1 LTLSQSI
8 AKIGKIITI
17 FGNYMNIIQSDGGS
31 QSTLS
36 AMLEGYDCPAIL
48 VSANY
53 EILAYNSEYRE
64 AFGALELDQQ
74 PNCYNVSHGYNVPC
88 DQAGESCPLSAALVS
103 QRKERVLHIHQTPH
117 GKEHVDVEMLPIF
130 DDQRQLLFFV
140 ELLRPVPLA
149 SGNVADQQMIGTSP
163 AFLKMLEV
171 ISRVGQSDISVV
183 LKGESGTGKELA
195 ARAIHM
201 ASTRS
206 DNPMV
211 TLECSGLTD
220 SLFES
225 ELFGHVKGAFTG
237 AQFNKPGL
245 IEQANGGTLFLDEVA
260 DIPLPM
266 QVKLLR
272 LLETGTYRP
281 VGSSEIKN
289 SNFRLIC
296 ASHKNLAQMVD
307 QASFR
312 QDLFYRINVFPVHLP
327 SLAERRDDIPAIA
340 KSLIHRISPDQTW
353 QLTQPAME
361 RLSSWH
367 YKGNI
372 RELRN
377 VLARATVLA
386 ETHVIDLNVIN
397 KCFDT
402 DHQASENIA
411 RDKVDLKTAE
421 LAYLQNLM
429 TTYGDKEKAA
439 QVAGISVRSLYR
451 KLNQRYIKRL

>member
-1 LTLSQSI
+1 MTLSQSI

>member
-1 LTLSQSI
+1 
-8 AKIGKIITI
+8 
-17 FGNYMNIIQSDGGS
+17 MDIIQSDSGS
-31 QSTLS
+31 RRNLS

-53 EILAYNSEYRE
+53 EILAYNSEYRG
-64 AFGALELDQQ
+64 AFGALELEQQ
-74 PNCYNVSHGYNVPC
+74 PSCFSVSHGYDVPC
-88 DQAGESCPLSAALVS
+88 DQAGESCPLSAALLS
-103 QRKERVLHIHQTPH
+103 KRKERVLHIHQTPH

-130 DDQRQLLFFV
+130 DDQQQLLFFV
-140 ELLRPVPLA
+140 ELLRPIPLA
-149 SGNVADQQMIGTSP
+149 SGNVTDQKMIGRSP

-171 ISRVGQSDISVV
+171 ISRVGQSDVSVV
-183 LKGESGTGKELA
+183 LQGESGTGKELA

-201 ASTRS
+201 ASARS
-206 DNPMV
+206 GDPMV

-245 IEQANGGTLFLDEVA
+245 IEQADGGTLFLDEVA
-260 DIPLPM
+260 DIPIPM

-272 LLETGTYRP
+272 LLETGTYRQ
-281 VGSSEIKN
+281 VGSAEIKN

-296 ASHKNLAQMVD
+296 ASHKNLAEMVD

-312 QDLFYRINVFPVHLP
+312 QDLFYRINVFPIHLP
-327 SLAERRDDIPAIA
+327 SLAERCDDIPAIA

-353 QLTQPAME
+353 QLTQSAMR
-361 RLSSWH
+361 RLSSWN

-386 ETHVIDLNVIN
+386 ETEVIDQDIIDR
-397 KCFDT
+397 CFDI
-402 DHQASENIA
+402 DFQANVNIEL
-411 RDKVDLKTAE
+411 DKVDLKTSE

-429 TTYGDKEKAA
+429 TTYGDKVKAA

-451 KLNQRYIKRL
+451 KLNQR

>member
-1 LTLSQSI
+1 
-8 AKIGKIITI
+8 
-17 FGNYMNIIQSDGGS
+17 MDIIQSDSGS
-31 QSTLS
+31 QRNLS

-48 VSANY
+48 VSTNY
-53 EILAYNSEYRE
+53 EILAYNSEYRD

-74 PNCYNVSHGYNVPC
+74 PSCFSVSHGYDVPC
-88 DQAGESCPLSAALVS
+88 DQAGESCPLSAALLS
-103 QRKERVLHIHQTPH
+103 KRKERVLHIHQTPH

-130 DDQRQLLFFV
+130 DDQQQLLFFV
-140 ELLRPVPLA
+140 ELLRPIPLA
-149 SGNVADQQMIGTSP
+149 SGNVTDQKMIGRSP

-171 ISRVGQSDISVV
+171 ISRVGQSDVSVV

-201 ASTRS
+201 ASARS
-206 DNPMV
+206 GNPMV

-245 IEQANGGTLFLDEVA
+245 IEQADGGTLFLDEVA
-260 DIPLPM
+260 DIPMPM

-281 VGSSEIKN
+281 VGSAEIKN

-296 ASHKNLAQMVD
+296 ASHKNLAEMVD

-312 QDLFYRINVFPVHLP
+312 QDLFYRINVFPIHLP
-327 SLAERRDDIPAIA
+327 SLAERRDDIPAIT

-353 QLTQPAME
+353 QLTPSAMK
-361 RLSSWH
+361 RLSSWN

-386 ETHVIDLNVIN
+386 EAEVIDQDIID
-397 KCFDT
+397 KCFDI
-402 DHQASENIA
+402 DFQANVNIEL
-411 RDKVDLKTAE
+411 DKVDLKTSE

-429 TTYGDKEKAA
+429 TTYGDKVKAA

-451 KLNQRYIKRL
+451 KLNQR

>member
-1 LTLSQSI
+1 MTLSQSI

-149 SGNVADQQMIGTSP
+149 SGNIADQQMIGTSQ

-353 QLTQPAME
+353 QLTQSAME

>member
-1 LTLSQSI
+1 MTLSQSI

-149 SGNVADQQMIGTSP
+149 SGNIADQQMIGTSQ

-171 ISRVGQSDISVV
+171 ISRVGQSDVSVV
-183 LKGESGTGKELA
+183 LRGESGTGKELA

-353 QLTQPAME
+353 QLTQSAME

>member
-1 LTLSQSI
+1 MTLSQSI

-377 VLARATVLA
+377 VLARATVMA

>member
-1 LTLSQSI
+1 MTLSQSI

-171 ISRVGQSDISVV
+171 ISRVGQSDVSVV
-183 LKGESGTGKELA
+183 LRGESGTGKELA

>member
-1 LTLSQSI
+1 MTLSQSI

-64 AFGALELDQQ
+64 AFGALELDQR

-149 SGNVADQQMIGTSP
+149 SGNVADQQMIGTSQ

-171 ISRVGQSDISVV
+171 ISRVGQSDVSVV
-183 LKGESGTGKELA
+183 LRGESGTGKELA

-353 QLTQPAME
+353 QLTQSAME

>member
-1 LTLSQSI
+1 MTLSQSI

-353 QLTQPAME
+353 QLTQSAME

-451 KLNQRYIKRL
+451 KLNQRYIRRL

>member
-1 LTLSQSI
+1 MTLSQSI

-183 LKGESGTGKELA
+183 LRGESGTGKELA

>member
-1 LTLSQSI
+1 
-8 AKIGKIITI
+8 
-17 FGNYMNIIQSDGGS
+17 MDIIQSDSGS
-31 QSTLS
+31 QRNLS

-53 EILAYNSEYRE
+53 EILAYNSEYRD

-74 PNCYNVSHGYNVPC
+74 PSCFSVSHGYDVPC
-88 DQAGESCPLSAALVS
+88 DQAGESCPLSAALLS
-103 QRKERVLHIHQTPH
+103 KRKERVLHIHQTPH

-130 DDQRQLLFFV
+130 DDQQQLLFFV
-140 ELLRPVPLA
+140 ELLRPIPLA
-149 SGNVADQQMIGTSP
+149 SGNVTDQKMIGRSP

-171 ISRVGQSDISVV
+171 ISRVGQSDVSVV

-201 ASTRS
+201 ASARS
-206 DNPMV
+206 GNPMV

-245 IEQANGGTLFLDEVA
+245 IEQADGGTLFLDEVA
-260 DIPLPM
+260 DIPMPM

-281 VGSSEIKN
+281 VGSAEIKN

-296 ASHKNLAQMVD
+296 ASHKNLAEMVD

-312 QDLFYRINVFPVHLP
+312 QDLFYRINVFPIHLP
-327 SLAERRDDIPAIA
+327 SLAERRDDIPAIT

-353 QLTQPAME
+353 QLTPSAMK
-361 RLSSWH
+361 RLSSWN

-386 ETHVIDLNVIN
+386 EAEVIDQDIID
-397 KCFDT
+397 KCFDI
-402 DHQASENIA
+402 DFQANVNIEL
-411 RDKVDLKTAE
+411 DKVDLKTSE

-429 TTYGDKEKAA
+429 TTYGDKVKAA

-451 KLNQRYIKRL
+451 KLNQR

>member
-1 LTLSQSI
+1 
-8 AKIGKIITI
+8 
-17 FGNYMNIIQSDGGS
+17 MDIIQSDSGS
-31 QSTLS
+31 RRNLS

-53 EILAYNSEYRE
+53 EILAYNSEYRD
-64 AFGALELDQQ
+64 AFGALELEQQ
-74 PNCYNVSHGYNVPC
+74 PSCFSVSHGYDVPC
-88 DQAGESCPLSAALVS
+88 DQAGESCPLSVALLS
-103 QRKERVLHIHQTPH
+103 KRKERVLHIHQTPH

-130 DDQRQLLFFV
+130 DDQQQLLFFV
-140 ELLRPVPLA
+140 ELLRPIPLA
-149 SGNVADQQMIGTSP
+149 SGNVTDQKMIGRSP

-171 ISRVGQSDISVV
+171 ISRVGQSDVSVV

-201 ASTRS
+201 ASARS
-206 DNPMV
+206 GNPMV

-245 IEQANGGTLFLDEVA
+245 IEQADGGTLFLDEVA
-260 DIPLPM
+260 DIPMPM

-281 VGSSEIKN
+281 VGSAEIKN

-296 ASHKNLAQMVD
+296 ASHKNLAEMVD

-312 QDLFYRINVFPVHLP
+312 QDLFYRINVFPIHLP

-353 QLTQPAME
+353 QLTQSAMR
-361 RLSSWH
+361 RLSSWN

-386 ETHVIDLNVIN
+386 ETEVIDQDIID
-397 KCFDT
+397 KCFDI
-402 DHQASENIA
+402 DFQANVNIEL
-411 RDKVDLKTAE
+411 DKVDLKTSE

-429 TTYGDKEKAA
+429 ITYGDKVKAA
-439 QVAGISVRSLYR
+439 QVAGIGRIDGLFSGGGGGIIRPSASPPL
-451 KLNQRYIKRL
+451 K

>member
-1 LTLSQSI
+1 MTLSQSI

-353 QLTQPAME
+353 QLTQSAME

>member
-1 LTLSQSI
+1 MTTHGQI
-8 AKIGKIITI
+8 AKIGKVLAI
-17 FGNYMNIIQSDGGS
+17 FGNFMDIIQSD
-31 QSTLS
+31 TKNHRNLS
-36 AMLEGYDCPAIL
+36 AMLEAYDCPAIL

-53 EILAYNSEYRE
+53 EILAYNAEYSQ
-64 AFGALELDQQ
+64 AFGKLELDQQ
-74 PNCYNVSHGYNVPC
+74 PNCYRVSHGYNVPC
-88 DQAGESCPLSAALVS
+88 DQAGESCPLSAALIS
-103 QRKERVLHIHQTPH
+103 QRKERVLHIHQTPQ

-130 DDQRQLLFFV
+130 DDQQKLIFFV

-149 SGNVADQQMIGTSP
+149 SGLVADQQMVGKSP
-163 AFLKMLEV
+163 AFLKLLEV
-171 ISRVGQSDISVV
+171 ISRVGLSDVSVV

-201 ASTRS
+201 ASARS

-211 TLECSGLTD
+211 TLECSGLTEA
-220 SLFES
+220 LFES

-237 AQFNKPGL
+237 AQFHKPGL
-245 IEQANGGTLFLDEVA
+245 IEQADGGTLFLDEVA

-281 VGSSEIKN
+281 VGSATLKN

-307 QASFR
+307 QGTFR

-327 SLAERRDDIPAIA
+327 SLAERCDDIPAIA
-340 KSLIHRISPDQTW
+340 KSLIQRISTDHAW
-353 QLTQPAME
+353 QLTQSAMK
-361 RLSSWH
+361 RLMSWE

-377 VLARATVLA
+377 ILARATVLA
-386 ETHVIDLNVIN
+386 ETTVIDQQIID
-397 KCFDT
+397 KCLEADLQT
-402 DHQASENIA
+402 SEPRSPEKI
-411 RDKVDLKTAE
+411 DLKTAE
-421 LAYLQNLM
+421 LNYLNRLM
-429 TTYGDKEKAA
+429 ATYGDKERVADI
-439 QVAGISVRSLYR
+439 AGISVRSLYR
-451 KLNQRYIKRL
+451 KLNDK

>member
-1 LTLSQSI
+1 
-8 AKIGKIITI
+8 
-17 FGNYMNIIQSDGGS
+17 MDIIQSDSGS
-31 QSTLS
+31 QRNLS

-53 EILAYNSEYRE
+53 EILAYNSEYRD

-74 PNCYNVSHGYNVPC
+74 PSCFSVSHGYDVPC
-88 DQAGESCPLSAALVS
+88 DQAGESCPLSAALLS
-103 QRKERVLHIHQTPH
+103 KRKERVLHIHQTPH

-130 DDQRQLLFFV
+130 DDQQQLLFFV
-140 ELLRPVPLA
+140 ELLRPIPLA
-149 SGNVADQQMIGTSP
+149 SGNVTDQKMIGRSP

-171 ISRVGQSDISVV
+171 ISRVGQSDVSVV

-201 ASTRS
+201 ASARS
-206 DNPMV
+206 GNPMV

-245 IEQANGGTLFLDEVA
+245 IEQADGGTLFLDEVA
-260 DIPLPM
+260 DIPMPM

-281 VGSSEIKN
+281 VGSAEIKN

-296 ASHKNLAQMVD
+296 ASHKNLAEMVD

-312 QDLFYRINVFPVHLP
+312 QDLFYRINVFPIHLP
-327 SLAERRDDIPAIA
+327 ALAERRDDIPAIT

-353 QLTQPAME
+353 QLTQSAMK
-361 RLSSWH
+361 RLSSWN

-386 ETHVIDLNVIN
+386 EAEVIDQDIID
-397 KCFDT
+397 KCFDI
-402 DHQASENIA
+402 DFQANVNIEL
-411 RDKVDLKTAE
+411 DKVDLKTSE

-429 TTYGDKEKAA
+429 TTYGDKVKAA

-451 KLNQRYIKRL
+451 KLNQR

>member
-1 LTLSQSI
+1 MTLSQSI

-149 SGNVADQQMIGTSP
+149 SGNVADKQMIGTSP

-312 QDLFYRINVFPVHLP
+312 QDLFYRINVFTVHLP

-372 RELRN
+372 SELRN

>member
-1 LTLSQSI
+1 MTLSQSI

-171 ISRVGQSDISVV
+171 ISRVGQSDVSVV
-183 LKGESGTGKELA
+183 LRGESGTGKELA

-353 QLTQPAME
+353 QLTQSAME

>member
-353 QLTQPAME
+353 QLTQSAME

>member
-1 LTLSQSI
+1 MTLSQSI

-312 QDLFYRINVFPVHLP
+312 QDLFYRIDVFPVHLP
-327 SLAERRDDIPAIA
+327 SLAERRDDIPAIV

-353 QLTQPAME
+353 QLTQSAME

>member
-1 LTLSQSI
+1 MTLSQSI
-8 AKIGKIITI
+8 AKIGKTMTI
-17 FGNYMNIIQSDGGS
+17 FGNYMDIIQSDAGS
-31 QSTLS
+31 QRKLS

-353 QLTQPAME
+353 QLTQSAME

>member
-1 LTLSQSI
+1 
-8 AKIGKIITI
+8 
-17 FGNYMNIIQSDGGS
+17 MNIIQSDGGS

-237 AQFNKPGL
+237 AQFNKPVL

-312 QDLFYRINVFPVHLP
+312 QDLFYLINVFPVHLP

-353 QLTQPAME
+353 QLTQPAM
-361 RLSSWH
+361 
-367 YKGNI
+367 
-372 RELRN
+372 
-377 VLARATVLA
+377 
-386 ETHVIDLNVIN
+386 
-397 KCFDT
+397 
-402 DHQASENIA
+402 
-411 RDKVDLKTAE
+411 
-421 LAYLQNLM
+421 
-429 TTYGDKEKAA
+429 
-439 QVAGISVRSLYR
+439 
-451 KLNQRYIKRL
+451 

>member
-1 LTLSQSI
+1 M
-8 AKIGKIITI
+8 TI
-17 FGNYMNIIQSDGGS
+17 FRNYMDIIQSDAGS